1 MKRVKLLQTKIVLI
15 IVFSFLLV
23 LYAGFSSGDK
33 TFPEDEGIEMPYN
46 RVLRPAGK
54 MIFFGDSALEN
65 HALDVTLSPD
75 GKFVAVEGRY
85 SIVILDA
92 AADTIVYR
100 LSVREKL
107 KTINTYSG
115 IIWEN
120 VGGNSMLFWGVQNA
134 IIRAIWNGTK
144 LVPSQAY
151 RFDPAKGSH
160 ASIPNE
166 MVFTMIK
173 GVPVLYAVLNGN
185 DKLIKINL
193 NTGLPLWQRGT
204 GLAPYG
210 IVKASGKLYVSNW
223 SGRVPTRKD
232 KSVAG
237 IPWGSASVDPLT
249 GAVNSGT
256 ISVFDP
262 ENGDMI
268 KEIPVGLHPNDII
281 SSPDGKYIYVANGN
295 EDYISV
301 ISTQKDEVTE
311 KIQIRLM
318 AENNPY
324 FGDSPNGLAISED
337 GKKLYVAAGMDNAV
351 AVISLG
357 KKASTG
363 GSREESK
370 VEGFIPTGAYPG
382 GIALSEKAGKM
393 YVANIEGIGASLT
406 VKSPQKGYTT
416 PVGGENVSTAGY
428 FNSHRMIAALSVIPL
443 PDEEQLSK
451 YTTTVHETNRMN
463 MLQLADLLPREGAE
477 PRPVPERIGEPS
489 VFKHVVYIIKENRT
503 YDQILGDM
511 KEGDG
516 EPYLCAFGEEVT
528 PNPHKLSREYVLL
541 DRYMASGKCSSEGH
555 LWTDASIV
563 TDYIEKNVRAW
574 FRSYTHVLYDAM
586 AYPKT
591 GFIWD
596 NALDHGK
603 TVRIYGEAAMPVDFG
618 DKSWMDIYTA
628 FMKGKNTYFNNYTT
642 IDRVKGI
649 LSPIFPSYDSH
660 KFPDIMRSN
669 AFIKE
674 LKKFERMKGDKFPE
688 LIVMALPNDHT
699 AGTAPGYPTM
709 RAMVADNDVALGQIV
724 NAISKSRFWKNTV
737 IFVTEDDSQSG
748 WDHVSAYR
756 TVALVISPYSKLGK
770 TVSTTYNQTSMIR
783 TIEQILGLPPMNIE
797 DATADLMTDVFN
809 DEPDLSVYKHEK
821 NRIPLD
827 EMNPVMGALTGI
839 DRYYAEQSARLVE
852 KGIDAGEDEL
862 MNHIVWHSF
871 RKGENYPEKY
881 AGKDEDDHD
890 DDD

>member
-1 MKRVKLLQTKIVLI
+1 MRKVKFLHKKIVLTV
-15 IVFSFLLV
+15 VFSLLLV
-23 LYAGFSSGDK
+23 LYAGFSLEKVDP
-33 TFPEDEGIEMPYN
+33 PEEDGIEMPYN
-46 RVLRPAGK
+46 KVLKPAGE

-65 HALDVTLSPD
+65 HALDVVLSPD
-75 GKFVAVEGRY
+75 GKYVAVEGRY

-92 AADTIVYR
+92 AEDTIVYR

-107 KTINTYSG
+107 RTINTYSG

-120 VGGNSMLFWGVQNA
+120 VGGNSMVFWGVQNA
-134 IIRAIWNGTK
+134 IVRAIWNGTK
-144 LVPSQAY
+144 LIPAQAY
-151 RFDPAKGSH
+151 RFDPEEGSH

-166 MVFTMIK
+166 MLFVKLNGI
-173 GVPVLYAVLNGN
+173 PVLYAVLNGN
-185 DKLIKINL
+185 DKLVKINL
-193 NTGLPLWQRGT
+193 NSGEPVWQKAT

-210 IVKASGKLYVSNW
+210 VAMASGKLYVSNW
-223 SGRVPTRKD
+223 SGSIPSRKD

-237 IPWGSASVDPLT
+237 IPWGAASVDPLT

-256 ISVFDP
+256 VSVFDK
-262 ENGDMI
+262 ESGDML
-268 KEIPVGLHPNDII
+268 KEIPVGLHPNDIL

-301 ISTQKDEVTE
+301 INTQTDEVVE

-318 AENNPY
+318 PENNPY
-324 FGDSPNGLAISED
+324 FGDSPDGLAISED

-357 KKASTG
+357 EKASVS
-363 GSREESK
+363 GSSGKSK

-382 GIALSEKAGKM
+382 GIALSEKTGKM

-406 VKSPQKGYTT
+406 VKSPQQGYTT
-416 PVGGENVSTAGY
+416 PVNGEDVSTVGY
-428 FNSHRMIAALSVIPL
+428 FNSHRMLASVSVIPL
-443 PDEEQLSK
+443 PGKEELGK
-451 YTTTVHETNRMN
+451 YTATVHETNRMN
-463 MLQLADLLPREGAE
+463 MLQLADLLPREGVK
-477 PRPVPERIGEPS
+477 PVPVPERIGEPS

-528 PNPHKLSREYVLL
+528 PNTHKLAREYVLL
-541 DRYMASGKCSSEGH
+541 DNYMASGKCSSEGH

-603 TVRIYGEAAMPVDFG
+603 TARIYGEAAMPVNFG
-618 DKSWMDIYTA
+618 DKSWTDIYND
-628 FMKGKNTYFNNYTT
+628 FIKGKYTYFNNYTT

-649 LSPIFPSYDSH
+649 LSPGFPSYDSH
-660 KFPDIMRSN
+660 KFPDIMRSA

-699 AGTAPGYPTM
+699 AGTAPGFPTM
-709 RAMVADNDVALGQIV
+709 RAMVADNDVALGEIV

-756 TVALVISPYSKLGK
+756 TVALVISPYSRLGK
-770 TVSTTYNQTSMIR
+770 TISTGYNQTSMIR

-797 DATADLMTDVFN
+797 DATADLMTDVFT
-809 DEPDLSVYKHEK
+809 DKADLSEYKPEK
-821 NRIPLD
+821 NRIPLN
-827 EMNPVMGALTGI
+827 EMNPSTTALKGK
-839 DRYYAEQSARLVE
+839 DLYYAEQSARLVK

-871 RKGENYPEKY
+871 RKGEAYPEKY